1 MSWGAMLKRLD
12 SFDVESAKIPHGH
25 GHGHH
30 QFGWGTTLRLAF
42 QSIGIVYGDIGTS
55 PLYVYASTF
64 THGIKNEDDILGVL
78 SLIYYTIL
86 LVTMVKYIFIV
97 LRANDNGNGGT
108 FALYSLVCRYA
119 KVSFIPNEQAE
130 DRVLSNYQ
138 LELPSNRLKRASWLK
153 KKLESTAARY
163 ALLMMTIL
171 GTSMVVGD
179 GILTPCISVLSAVG
193 GLQRA
198 ATSLTQDKIVV
209 ISVIILICLFQA
221 QRFGTDRVG
230 YTFAPIIFIWFTFIG
245 LIGIYN
251 FFKYDPI
258 VIKAFNPAYIIHYF
272 QRNKKDAWVSLGG
285 VVLCITGTEAM
296 FADLGHFTVRSIQI
310 SMCSVV
316 FPAILCAYTGQASY
330 LRKNSHNVGDA
341 FYASVPG
348 PLYWPMFI
356 VAVAASIIASQAMI
370 SGVFSILQQAVSL
383 GCFPRVKIVH
393 TSTKYEGQVYIP
405 EVNFLLMC
413 ACIGVTAGFQTTAK
427 IGNAYG
433 IAVITAETITSAFL
447 ILIMIM
453 IWKKSILL
461 VIAYILIVV
470 PVEYIYL
477 SSVLYKFLE
486 GGYLPIAFACIV
498 MSVMSVWNYVHR
510 IKYIY
515 EMHNKVSTETVRE
528 VASNPDMH
536 RMPGLGLFYSELVQG
551 IPPIFS
557 RYASN
562 ITALHSILVFV
573 AIKSLPVSKITP
585 EERFLFRRVGPRQL
599 RVYRCV
605 VRYGYTDLRSERDGF
620 EGLLIERLK
629 EFIKEE
635 AAFTPTQEATLNQT
649 KNEDAGTE
657 SSDSNNPVEN
667 KGTAKHVMVS
677 RRADAD
683 VAEELAMVDK
693 ASRAGIVY
701 LLGET
706 ELVAKQGSGLAKRIV
721 VNYIYNF
728 IKRNLRQGDEALAI
742 PRRHL
747 LKVGMTYEL

>member
-1 MSWGAMLKRLD
+1 MSWGAMFKRLD
-12 SFDVESAKIPHGH
+12 SFDVESGKMPHGH
-25 GHGHH
+25 GHGHRD
-30 QFGWGTTLRLAF
+30 FSWGTTLRLAF

-64 THGIKNEDDILGVL
+64 TDGIKNEDDILGVL
-78 SLIYYTIL
+78 SLIYYTII

-130 DRVLSNYQ
+130 DRVLSNYP
-138 LELPSNRLKRASWLK
+138 LELPSKRMKRASWLK
-153 KKLESTAARY
+153 KKLEGTGARY

-193 GLQRA
+193 GIQSA
-198 ATSLTQDKIVV
+198 ASSLTQDKIVV
-209 ISVIILICLFQA
+209 ISVVILICLFQA

-230 YTFAPIIFIWFTFIG
+230 YTFAPIIFVWFLFIG
-245 LIGIYN
+245 LIGVYN
-251 FFKYDPI
+251 FIKYDPL
-258 VIKAFNPAYIIHYF
+258 VIKAFNPAYIIEYF
-272 QRNKKDAWVSLGG
+272 TRNKKEAWVSLGG
-285 VVLCITGTEAM
+285 VVLCITGSEAM

-316 FPAILCAYTGQASY
+316 FPALICTYTGQASY
-330 LRKNSHNVGDA
+330 LRKNSHNVADT

-348 PLYWPMFI
+348 PLYWPMFV

-383 GCFPRVKIVH
+383 GCFPPVKIVH
-393 TSTKYEGQVYIP
+393 TSADYEGQVYIP

-413 ACIGVTAGFQTTAK
+413 ACIGVTAGFQTTEK
-427 IGNAYG
+427 IGHAYG
-433 IAVITAETITSAFL
+433 IAVITAEVITSAFL

-453 IWKKSILL
+453 IWKKNIFL
-461 VIAYILIVV
+461 VIIYVLIIV

-486 GGYLPIAFACIV
+486 GGYLPLAFASAV
-498 MSVMSVWNYVHR
+498 MFIMSVWNYVHR
-510 IKYIY
+510 IRYIY
-515 EMHNKVSTETVRE
+515 EMHNKVSTERVRQ
-528 VASNPDMH
+528 VASNPNMH

-551 IPPIFS
+551 IPPIFNH
-557 RYASN
+557 YASN
-562 ITALHSILVFV
+562 ITALHSVLVFV
-573 AIKSLPVSKITP
+573 AIKPLPVSKIIP
-585 EERFLFRRVGPRQL
+585 EERFLFRRVGPREL

-605 VRYGYTDLRSERDGF
+605 VRYGYTDLRSEKDGF
-620 EGLLIERLK
+620 EGLLIESLK
-629 EFIKEE
+629 AFIRDE
-635 AAFTPTQEATLNQT
+635 AIFTPKHEESEDQDENQDT
-649 KNEDAGTE
+649 GVESPD
-657 SSDSNNPVEN
+657 SSDPAEK
-667 KGTAKHVMVS
+667 KGSTKHVIVS
-677 RRADAD
+677 QDP
-683 VAEELAMVDK
+683 AEDLAMVDK
-693 ASRAGIVY
+693 ASNAGIIY

-706 ELVAKQGSGLAKRIV
+706 ELVAKQGSGLAKRIT

-728 IKRNLRQGDEALAI
+728 IKRNLRQGDEALAV